1 MNIVLW
7 ILQILLAAAFG
18 LFGFTKIAQ
27 PIDSLVGM
35 MSWVTAT
42 PELLVRFIGVVEV
55 AGALGLVLPR
65 LTGIQPKLTAWA
77 GAGLVVVMVLAAIF
91 HATRGEFGNIGFN
104 VVLGVLAAFVAW
116 GRWSKA

>member
-42 PELLVRFIGVVEV
+42 PDRQ
-55 AGALGLVLPR
+55 R
-65 LTGIQPKLTAWA
+65 K
-77 GAGLVVVMVLAAIF
+77 
-91 HATRGEFGNIGFN
+91 
-104 VVLGVLAAFVAW
+104 
-116 GRWSKA
+116 